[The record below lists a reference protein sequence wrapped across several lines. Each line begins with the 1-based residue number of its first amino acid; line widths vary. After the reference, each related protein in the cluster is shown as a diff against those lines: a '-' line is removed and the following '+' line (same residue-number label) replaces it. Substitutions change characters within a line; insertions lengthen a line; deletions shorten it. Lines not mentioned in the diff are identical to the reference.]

1 MAGEFSLT
9 GKGVNQTSLT
19 TEPRHFEENWLNV
32 KYKPEGYIPD
42 DDDVDNVDDDVDDE
56 QTHCYAVTVRRIG
69 IRFALHQLHDDYVM
83 MII

>member
-1 MAGEFSLT
+1 MAGELSLT

-42 DDDVDNVDDDVDDE
+42 DDDVDNVDDDDVDNDDDDE
-56 QTHCYAVTVRRIG
+56 QTHCYAVTGEEDWHSIYP
-69 IRFALHQLHDDYVM
+69 APAPL
-83 MII
+83 

>member
-1 MAGEFSLT
+1 MSLLVSSKGSPPRPPMAGELSLT

-42 DDDVDNVDDDVDDE
+42 DDDVDNVDDDVDDDVD
-56 QTHCYAVTVRRIG
+56 TLLCSDG
-69 IRFALHQLHDDYVM
+69 
-83 MII
+83 